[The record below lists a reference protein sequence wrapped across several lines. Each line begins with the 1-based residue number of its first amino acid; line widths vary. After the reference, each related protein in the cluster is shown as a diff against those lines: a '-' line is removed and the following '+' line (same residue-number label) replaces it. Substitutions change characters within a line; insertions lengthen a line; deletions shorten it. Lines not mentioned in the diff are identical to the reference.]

1 MEVVLIKKAKYNL
14 DEEKYTPIPGDVF
27 EMLMDTDGVTED
39 LDTLP
44 KVIMFESR
52 DDYVKYDPKDIDF
65 SKDVYI
71 SKKGHI
77 FCFLKTTSTLTL
89 TMPSSN
95 ATNTKE
101 DKGK

>member
-27 EMLMDTDGVTED
+27 EMLVDTNVVTED

-65 SKDVYI
+65 TKDVYI
-71 SKKGHI
+71 SKKGQI
-77 FCFLKTTSTLTL
+77 FCFLKTTSSLTL